1 MKKVNTI
8 LLHKDKKIALVAHDH
23 LKADLVEWVKFNK
36 VLLSHHKL
44 FATGTTGSLVEKVLE
59 VPVHKFHSGPL
70 GGDQQIGSAIVDGE
84 IDFLIFFWDPLAQ
97 APHDPD
103 VKALL
108 RLAAVWNIPVA
119 CNRATADF
127 LISSPLM
134 DEVYP
139 RLVAD
144 FSDYT
149 NRKV

>member
-36 VLLSHHKL
+36 VLLSHHTL
-44 FATGTTGSLVEKVLE
+44 FATGTTGGLVEKVLE

-70 GGDQQIGSAIVDGE
+70 GGDQQIGSAIVNGE

>member
-1 MKKVNTI
+1 MRVDGRSGRELLAPCLQERVK
-8 LLHKDKKIALVAHDH
+8 LLHL
-23 LKADLVEWVKFNK
+23 
-36 VLLSHHKL
+36 
-44 FATGTTGSLVEKVLE
+44 
-59 VPVHKFHSGPL
+59 
-70 GGDQQIGSAIVDGE
+70 
-84 IDFLIFFWDPLAQ
+84 LAQ